1 MAINNFKPFALDP
14 NANVTSQADWEALP
28 ALLSGFTAGK
38 ASSAQV
44 NKAIRQASFIAAALA
59 QYTANKSRLD
69 VLDDGDLN
77 GFISKMGTA
86 FGKDFQALD
95 ATLSALA
102 GLATGANKL
111 PYFTGNDTAAQTDL
125 TSVGRDIIG
134 KNTIA
139 DILTYLGLPELLD
152 TKFDK
157 TGGTIKATS
166 DAINIQT
173 EWSQSGYLRISGE
186 DGRAIHQIGKIDAGT
201 KLTLNNV
208 AENAALVLSAAG
220 VSFNGR
226 KMGYLCEALN
236 SGSGWWRDNDTGLL
250 IQWGT
255 TPAGTD
261 VRWVLFPVPFVY
273 FPHFAIHVSPSWYPG
288 AEWGIADRT
297 KAGMNAIT
305 TKPEQGGI
313 YMVLG
318 F

>member
-1 MAINNFKPFALDP
+1 MSENNYGALMMKSAIGASDDINAIFQPGIYIIPPSNTSSPDATGGVLTVHSGTPIRRTFTSDSVICLTSTRNGSTWSLWKGPLSRINPFADIK
-14 NANVTSQADWEALP
+14 ADGA
-28 ALLSGFTAGK
+28 AA
-38 ASSAQV
+38 V
-44 NKAIRQASFIAAALA
+44 AAALS
-59 QYTANKSRLD
+59 N
-69 VLDDGDLN
+69 
-77 GFISKMGTA
+77 
-86 FGKDFQALD
+86 
-95 ATLSALA
+95 
-102 GLATGANKL
+102 
-111 PYFTGNDTAAQTDL
+111 
-125 TSVGRDIIG
+125 
-134 KNTIA
+134 
-139 DILTYLGLPELLD
+139 LGLPELLD

-157 TGGTIKATS
+157 TGGTIKAIS

-173 EWSQSGYLRISGE
+173 EWSQSGYLQISGE

-261 VRWVLFPVPFVY
+261 IRWVLFPVPFVY

-305 TKPEQGGI
+305 TKPEQGGL